1 MQFDIPQDI
10 ETSMSIIYTI
20 ACQIDYSD
28 QEQLRLSS
36 LESLQYPHYGSLYPL
51 SR

>member
-10 ETSMSIIYTI
+10 ETSMSIIYII

-36 LESLQYPHYGSLYPL
+36 LSHYYIRITDLYT
-51 SR
+51 R